1 MNGEI
6 EYLESL
12 IFNNKKNISLDD
24 AICAFDICD
33 KINKE
38 LIKTN
43 KGPFFTCVGV
53 DPLYV
58 SGVMWSDYDDHDI
71 TIGPGYAYIS
81 SHYPVLIKYIKENGS
96 GKYDNEL
103 DEMIKKQVDGWEQV
117 LVEIEIREE
126 KRSSLPGFLKID
138 EVDDDEGI
146 IWVDSTR
153 DDIYI
158 HGSLSKNYYCQP

>member
-1 MNGEI
+1 
-6 EYLESL
+6 
-12 IFNNKKNISLDD
+12 
-24 AICAFDICD
+24 
-33 KINKE
+33 
-38 LIKTN
+38 
-43 KGPFFTCVGV
+43 
-53 DPLYV
+53 
-58 SGVMWSDYDDHDI
+58 
-71 TIGPGYAYIS
+71 
-81 SHYPVLIKYIKENGS
+81 VLIKYIKENGS

>member
-12 IFNNKKNISLDD
+12 IFNNKKNMSLDD
-24 AICAFDICD
+24 AIRAFDVCD
-33 KINKE
+33 KIDKE

-43 KGPFFTCVGV
+43 EGPFFTCVGV
-53 DPLYV
+53 DPLYIA
-58 SGVMWSDYDDHDI
+58 GVMWSDYDDHEI
-71 TIGPGYAYIS
+71 TIGPGYACIS
-81 SHYPVLIKYIKENGS
+81 THYPVLIKYIKENGS

-103 DEMIKKQVDGWEQV
+103 DEMIKNTVNGKECT
-117 LVEIEIREE
+117 LIEIEIREE
-126 KRSSLPGFLKID
+126 KRSSLPSFLKID

-153 DDIYI
+153 DDITPN
-158 HGSLSKNYYCQP
+158 GVLSKNYYYQP